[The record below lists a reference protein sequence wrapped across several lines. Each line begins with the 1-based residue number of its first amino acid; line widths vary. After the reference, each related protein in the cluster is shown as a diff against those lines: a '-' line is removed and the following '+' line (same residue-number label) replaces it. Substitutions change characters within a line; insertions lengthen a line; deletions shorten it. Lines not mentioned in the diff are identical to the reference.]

1 MIEIVKI
8 TAGEQKP
15 ETVNLLPC
23 PFCGGEA
30 YMNAYHDQE
39 ERTMKYYVTCFNSD
53 CRVKP
58 SGGSKTSI
66 KEAIEDWNTRA

>member
-15 ETVNLLPC
+15 ETINL
-23 PFCGGEA
+23 A
-30 YMNAYHDQE
+30 
-39 ERTMKYYVTCFNSD
+39 TCFNSD

-58 SGGSKTSI
+58 SGYSKTSI
-66 KEAIEDWNTRA
+66 KEAIEDWNTRV